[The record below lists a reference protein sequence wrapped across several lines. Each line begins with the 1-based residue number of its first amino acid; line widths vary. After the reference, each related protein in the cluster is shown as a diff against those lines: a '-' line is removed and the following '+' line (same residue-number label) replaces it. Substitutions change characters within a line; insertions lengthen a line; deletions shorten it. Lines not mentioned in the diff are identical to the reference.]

1 LATSRLIRVELNAK
15 IMTAISDKYIYSEG
29 TVAVQVISIASSQN
43 PFFFLYWTVE
53 IDTREDQSWADRDK
67 ESE

>member
-1 LATSRLIRVELNAK
+1 
-15 IMTAISDKYIYSEG
+15 MTAISDKYIYSEG